1 MLHKYIDDLGNNITY
16 DICHLTEVTPGGI
29 DAVCEFAKKPDT
41 VRCKFGQHGQKNGAK
56 GVFSRRSTNRKI
68 L

>member
-1 MLHKYIDDLGNNITY
+1 MRHKYIDYLGDDFT
-16 DICHLTEVTPGGI
+16 DDVSHLTEVTLGSI
-29 DAVCEFAKKPDT
+29 DAVCEFTKKSDT

-56 GVFSRRSTNRKI
+56 GIFSRRSTNRKI